1 MSEPTPAAAPA
12 EDTKKRLRE
21 KVDKLLARDPCKTT
35 GSIRLGR
42 RVMKYTA
49 IAAFVPVSAGGLDEK
64 RDEPEAAVFTTSYF
78 LDDAD
83 PLRGRCASSSTA
95 ARDPRRSGST
105 WVPSVRSASSFVK
118 TARCRRRPIA

>member
-83 PLRGRCASSSTA
+83 PLTRPVCCELRGICSLGMAVRPKRVRLVSRWRTSLSTSSTL
-95 ARDPRRSGST
+95 T
-105 WVPSVRSASSFVK
+105 
-118 TARCRRRPIA
+118 